1 MSSLSSLLSV
11 LSVLSSLSVWLALL
25 SVVQV
30 YHCVDWWHSDGQCAK
45 MQCCGLMLLGL
56 CEMGTPRGICGGI
69 SHCRVQRIGCIHQ
82 GSCVIVGA
90 GIVVVFL
97 VVGVGACLPAN
108 CF

>member
-1 MSSLSSLLSV
+1 VSSLSSLLSV
-11 LSVLSSLSVWLALL
+11 LSVLSLSVWLALL

-30 YHCVDWWHSDGQCAK
+30 YHCVDWWHSGGQCAK

-90 GIVVVFL
+90 GKH
-97 VVGVGACLPAN
+97 APTPTTKNTTTMPAN